1 MLLAQFA
8 MSEGPSIAFSAL
20 QLLFDGLL
28 MIFKDYRNDLFWLVD
43 LSYLRSTLFIAC
55 SGCDGKIEK
64 QYVWNVSFQI
74 FLITST
80 TYFIV

>member
-1 MLLAQFA
+1 
-8 MSEGPSIAFSAL
+8 MSEGPSTAFSAL

-28 MIFKDYRNDLFWLVD
+28 MIFEDDRNGLFWLID
-43 LSYLRSTLFIAC
+43 LSHLRSTLFIAC

-74 FLITST
+74 FLITGT
-80 TYFIV
+80 MYFII